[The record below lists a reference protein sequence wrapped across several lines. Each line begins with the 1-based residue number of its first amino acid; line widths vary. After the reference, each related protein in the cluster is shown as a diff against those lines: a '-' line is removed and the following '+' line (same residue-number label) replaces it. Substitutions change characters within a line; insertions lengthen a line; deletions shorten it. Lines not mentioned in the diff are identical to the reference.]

1 MAHLCC
7 GALRRKHRHSHWRHV
22 VAAPVVLSM
31 LQRRHQLSAR
41 RLLRSI
47 TAGPRPLA
55 DALLLDALLL
65 LPPPHLPHLRFN
77 YLEHFGPSNEMHEML
92 EIPSALL
99 KDAFGESS
107 DLLFFLFLPTKNLPK
122 KGTACSSGVLSPD
135 LERDR
140 QTTDDGQP
148 IIDL

>member
-1 MAHLCC
+1 
-7 GALRRKHRHSHWRHV
+7 
-22 VAAPVVLSM
+22 M

-65 LPPPHLPHLRFN
+65 LPPPHLPRLRFN
-77 YLEHFGPSNEMHEML
+77 YLEHFGPSNEMHEM
-92 EIPSALL
+92 PSALL

-107 DLLFFLFLPTKNLPK
+107 DLLFFLYIPAGFG
-122 KGTACSSGVLSPD
+122 KGRTDRRTDNRLLICRAWSP
-135 LERDR
+135 
-140 QTTDDGQP
+140 
-148 IIDL
+148 